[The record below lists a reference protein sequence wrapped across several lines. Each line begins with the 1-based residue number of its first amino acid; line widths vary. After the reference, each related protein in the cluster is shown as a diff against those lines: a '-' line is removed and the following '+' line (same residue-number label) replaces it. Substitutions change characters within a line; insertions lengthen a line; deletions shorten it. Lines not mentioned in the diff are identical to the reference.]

1 MTPTC
6 HLLLCCRAVV
16 LGYLCT
22 GIICTVLGAF
32 GYALFGQSTASVIT
46 VNLPPG
52 SLVALTCTVLTL
64 ANPFSA
70 FAVTLEPV
78 AIAAQRKLI
87 PHLDKAWRSS
97 GSGGGGSSNGEA
109 RQQEDER
116 SVTGQGSSGDDNQAL
131 PYPVRAAVRLG
142 EFISPHVA
150 LLLVAAAFLVFGV
163 WHE

>member
-1 MTPTC
+1 
-6 HLLLCCRAVV
+6 
-16 LGYLCT
+16 
-22 GIICTVLGAF
+22 
-32 GYALFGQSTASVIT
+32 
-46 VNLPPG
+46 
-52 SLVALTCTVLTL
+52 VLTL

-87 PHLDKAWRSS
+87 PHQGKAWRSS
-97 GSGGGGSSNGEA
+97 GSGGGGSSNGDA
-109 RQQEDER
+109 RQQEDEG
-116 SVTGQGSSGDDNQAL
+116 SVTGQGSSGDDNQTL